1 MSPLVLTRNP
11 VRIIFNNTEEKLLG
25 VRIDSQL
32 LFENHVST
40 FCKKACQKYMLFQE
54 LQTT

>member
-1 MSPLVLTRNP
+1 MSPPVLTRNP